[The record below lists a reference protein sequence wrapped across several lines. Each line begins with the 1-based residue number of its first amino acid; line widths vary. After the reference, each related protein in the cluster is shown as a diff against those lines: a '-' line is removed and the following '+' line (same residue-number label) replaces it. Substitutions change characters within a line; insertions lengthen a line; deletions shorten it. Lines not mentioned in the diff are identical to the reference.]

1 MTSGIL
7 MRMRY
12 ETGGLMRP
20 LEELVAVARLEHVTA
35 AADELGVPQP
45 TLSRSLARLSATV
58 GAPLLRRQ
66 GRGVVLTRHGRRL
79 AAAAERA
86 VAEVATAV
94 REIRAETDPTG
105 GTVRLG
111 FQHVMGTDLVPT
123 ALRTLREGWP
133 DIRVELH
140 QGGADPLVEGVA
152 AGESDL
158 SLVATVLGELRP
170 GLVGRVLGTQELVLL
185 VPRDHAL
192 ARAGARAGDG
202 DARRVELQR
211 IGGEPFVAMAPG
223 FGMRTITDRLLRD
236 AGLRVRP
243 TYECEDLATVGGL
256 VAAGLG
262 VGLAPV
268 GTGHPGTVE
277 VRLTTADGVPT
288 RSVQLLWSESSISS
302 PPVATLRD
310 VLVETVPA
318 LLGRPATVSRPRTS

>member
-1 MTSGIL
+1 MH
-7 MRMRY
+7 MRS
-12 ETGGLMRP
+12 EIDGLMRP
-20 LEELVAVARLEHVTA
+20 LEELAAVARLEHVTA

-45 TLSRSLARLSATV
+45 TLSRSLARLSETV

-66 GRGVVLTRHGRRL
+66 GRGVALTRHGRLL

-86 VAEVATAV
+86 IAEVAGAV

-105 GTVRLG
+105 GLVRLG

-123 ALRTLREGWP
+123 ALRRLREGWP
-133 DIRVELH
+133 DIRVDLH
-140 QGGADPLVEGVA
+140 QGGADPLVAGVA
-152 AGESDL
+152 AGDSDL
-158 SLVATVLGELRP
+158 ALVATVLGDLP
-170 GLVGRVLGTQELVLL
+170 AGLTGRVLGVQELVLL
-185 VPRDHAL
+185 VPPDHPL
-192 ARAGARAGDG
+192 AGGG
-202 DARRVELQR
+202 RVEPAV

-223 FGMRTITDRLLRD
+223 FGMRTITDRLLHD

-277 VRLTTADGVPT
+277 VPLTTRDGVPT
-288 RSVQLLWSESSISS
+288 RTVQLLWSESSIGS

-310 VLVETVPA
+310 VLVDTVPA
-318 LLGRPATVSRPRTS
+318 LLQPATGE

>member
-1 MTSGIL
+1 MH
-7 MRMRY
+7 MRY
-12 ETGGLMRP
+12 EAEGLMRP

-45 TLSRSLARLSATV
+45 TLSRSLARLSETV

-86 VAEVATAV
+86 IGEVATAV

-105 GTVRLG
+105 GLVRLG

-123 ALRTLREGWP
+123 ALRALREGWP

-140 QGGADPLVEGVA
+140 QGGADPLVEAVSS
-152 AGESDL
+152 GESDL
-158 SLVATVLGELRP
+158 ALVATVLGDLRP
-170 GLVGRVLGTQELVLL
+170 GLVGRVLGVQELVLL
-185 VPRDHAL
+185 VPRGHAL
-192 ARAGARAGDG
+192 AGG
-202 DARRVELQR
+202 RRVELAR

-223 FGMRTITDRLLRD
+223 FGMRTITDRLLVD

-277 VRLTTADGVPT
+277 VPLTTGDGVPT
-288 RSVQLLWSESSISS
+288 RTVQLLWSESSISS

-310 VLVETVPA
+310 VLVETLPT
-318 LLGRPATVSRPRTS
+318 LLG